1 MEYNV
6 GHDSL
11 SIAVLK
17 LKEIQKENKYFQE
30 IKTWI
35 SNSYLIRQRYK
46 SAYVNL
52 TLPSFHGGPFK
63 IIHSHFPLS
72 KQ

>member
-17 LKEIQKENKYFQE
+17 LKEIQKENKYYQE

-52 TLPSFHGGPFK
+52 TLPS
-63 IIHSHFPLS
+63 I
-72 KQ
+72 